1 MKLKLPKI
9 RMPLDQL
16 DSMVLISLGLIGA
29 GVNEILGRGP
39 AMLCTGSIILML
51 AMIIARGKSK
61 GAIQ

>member
-16 DSMVLISLGLIGA
+16 DFMVLISLGLIGA
-29 GVNEILGRGP
+29 GVNEISGRGP

-61 GAIQ
+61 GVTQ

>member
-1 MKLKLPKI
+1 
-9 RMPLDQL
+9 MPLDQL
-16 DSMVLISLGLIGA
+16 DFMVLISLGLIGA

-61 GAIQ
+61 GVTQ